1 MPFVRHLDPAF
12 VESLNEYHKDNGS
25 WWHELAND
33 PEVFLAVRNNAVN
46 AYVNGGSIGRIC
58 WDGKAI
64 ALRVNHAYLVFPVRA
79 TKDHYVD
86 LLNPVNPP
94 TPLTVTNAE
103 DFTKR
108 LRPIKEIV
116 GTYFGK
122 ERQGENEIAARLSA
136 VIDIEAAFNTS
147 LESSEPEFENDN
159 LRQGRIDLVTVAGDG
174 CLVFTEAKLFKN
186 RELTSSRVPAVCDQ
200 LILYHQ
206 WIKKHAGEIQTAYCN
221 LLDCHQDLEGKF
233 FRRRVG
239 QVINRVD
246 PIPRLLVFGY
256 DGHQEKAAR
265 AIKKFVC
272 EGLAGAIP
280 SFGTDHVRTVGSAK
294 RVKAHHLV

>member
-1 MPFVRHLDPAF
+1 MPFVRYLDPGF
-12 VESLNEYHKDNGS
+12 VESLNKLHRDEDS
-25 WWHELAND
+25 WWHKLAND
-33 PEVFLAVRNNAVN
+33 GKVFLAVRHNAIN
-46 AYVNGGSIGRIC
+46 AYVNGGSVGRVG
-58 WDGKAI
+58 WDGNAI
-64 ALRVNHAYLVFPVRA
+64 ALWVNHAYLVFPARA
-79 TKDHYVD
+79 PKDRYVD

-94 TPLTVTNAE
+94 TPITVTNAD
-103 DFTKR
+103 DFTNR

-122 ERQGENEIAARLSA
+122 ERQGENEIAAGLSA

-147 LESSEPEFENDN
+147 LESSEAEFENDN

-174 CLVFTEAKLFKN
+174 RIVFTEAKLFKN

-206 WIKKHAGEIQTAYCN
+206 WIKNHAGEIEKAYCN
-221 LLDCHQDLEGKF
+221 LLGCHRDLEGAF

-239 QVINRVD
+239 QVNRVD

-280 SFGTDHVRTVGSAK
+280 RFGTDHVRTVGSAK